1 MGSTIT
7 KDFSLNLDND
17 QKLDDVTLQVQ
28 KNPNQDGEIQIKA
41 FVNSTQDVYSNEAD
55 KGFSQKIT
63 QTPMSISFGSG
74 MFSIHSIAIK
84 DDKVV
89 LSGKTA
95 DGKSSQYHAE
105 LNRILPNKEADK
117 PVDETTALNREVA
130 KNGGVLGALRDG
142 SELDA
147 VFGASISS
155 NSQGLKSLIGADQTR
170 IGSGGLESRGSGL
183 GAGGTAEGLGGLGTK
198 GRGSG
203 KSGYGTG
210 GGNFGAPLTEPFKA
224 ADKAPALDKS
234 IVDAT
239 IKKHM
244 NGIRYCY
251 QKQLN
256 TNPDLSGKVVVQFT
270 INHLGQVQDASI
282 KKSTWNNKEVGQLVN
297 SDLISKFSELQ
308 FDKPKGG
315 GIVVISYPFIF
326 DAQ

>member
-1 MGSTIT
+1 MSSIT

-17 QKLDDVTLQVQ
+17 KKLDDLTLEVRTT
-28 KNPNQDGEIQIKA
+28 PNDNGEIQIKA
-41 FVNSTQDVYSNEAD
+41 FVNSTQDAYLDETKRGYA
-55 KGFSQKIT
+55 QKIT
-63 QTPMSISFGSG
+63 QTPMSRSFGSG
-74 MFSIHSIAIK
+74 VFSIHSVSIEDDAI
-84 DDKVV
+84 V

-95 DGKSSQYHAE
+95 DGKTSRYYADLE
-105 LNRILPNKEADK
+105 RILPPKEGQTSI
-117 PVDETTALNREVA
+117 DETKALNRESA
-130 KNGGVLGALRDG
+130 RNAGVLGALKQG

-147 VFGASISS
+147 VFGASLES
-155 NSQGLKSLIGADQTR
+155 NPEGLKSLIGADKTR
-170 IGSGGLESRGSGL
+170 IGSGGLGARGSGL
-183 GAGGTAEGLGGLGTK
+183 GAGGSAEGLGGLGTK

-203 KSGYGTG
+203 KSGYGAG
-210 GGNFGAPLTEPFKA
+210 GGNFGKPLNEPSKAP
-224 ADKAPALDKS
+224 DKAPALDKS

-256 TNPDLSGKVVVQFT
+256 TNPDLSGSVVVQFT
-270 INHLGQVQDASI
+270 INHLGQVQDAGI
-282 KKSTWNNKEVGQLVN
+282 KKSTWNNKEVGELVN

-315 GIVVISYPFIF
+315 GIVVVAYPFIF